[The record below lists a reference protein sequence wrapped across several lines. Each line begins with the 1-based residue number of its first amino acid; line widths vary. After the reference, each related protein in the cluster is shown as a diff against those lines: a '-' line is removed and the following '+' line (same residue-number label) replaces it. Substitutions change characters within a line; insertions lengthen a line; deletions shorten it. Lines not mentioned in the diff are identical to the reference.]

1 MILNK
6 YDEKTVAEI
15 AACYRRILELVG
27 EDPSRE
33 GLIKT
38 PMRAAKAIM
47 DITRGY
53 REDPE
58 SIVRSAIFEYSG
70 SQVVTV
76 KDIEFYSVCEHHIL
90 PFFGR
95 VSIGYIPDG
104 HIVGLS
110 KLARVVD
117 VYAHRLPPQD
127 DGHIAPC
134 MRDADER
141 GGIGQIRLPR
151 RLIEDFAIPACQF
164 AQQSPH
170 RQPLPPAVRN
180 QETAFGFG
188 HHSRRQEGAQLLMA
202 LAHLPDAPQAV
213 NIIMLQQQRHDSL
226 RQGD

>member
-1 MILNK
+1 MILNQ
-6 YDEKTVAEI
+6 YDEKTVEEI

-27 EDPSRE
+27 EDPNRE

-38 PMRAAKAIM
+38 PVRAAKAIM

-53 REDPE
+53 KENPE
-58 SIVRSAIFEYSG
+58 RIIRSAIFEHSG

-117 VYAHRLPPQD
+117 TYAHRLQVQ
-127 DGHIAPC
+127 
-134 MRDADER
+134 ER
-141 GGIGQIRLPR
+141 LTGEI
-151 RLIEDFAIPACQF
+151 C
-164 AQQSPH
+164 
-170 RQPLPPAVRN
+170 
-180 QETAFGFG
+180 
-188 HHSRRQEGAQLLMA
+188 QLLTRTLSSKGVIVVCEAGHLCMKMRGVEKQDSMTVTMDYSGEFCDAA
-202 LAHLPDAPQAV
+202 LRREFL
-213 NIIMLQQQRHDSL
+213 DSL
-226 RQGD
+226 R

>member
-6 YDEKTVAEI
+6 YDEKTVEEI

-33 GLIKT
+33 GLLKT
-38 PMRAAKAIM
+38 PVRAAKAIM

-58 SIVRSAIFEYSG
+58 GIVRSAIFEHSG

-95 VSIGYIPDG
+95 ISIGYVPDG

-110 KLARVVD
+110 KLARIVD
-117 VYAHRLPPQD
+117 VYAHRLQVQERLTGEIWYPYEQRGNSGVSGRPFVHEDARSGKARQHNGD
-127 DGHIAPC
+127 DGLQRC
-134 MRDADER
+134 LCRR
-141 GGIGQIRLPR
+141 CFVTPR
-151 RLIEDFAIPACQF
+151 VP
-164 AQQSPH
+164 
-170 RQPLPPAVRN
+170 
-180 QETAFGFG
+180 
-188 HHSRRQEGAQLLMA
+188 
-202 LAHLPDAPQAV
+202 
-213 NIIMLQQQRHDSL
+213 
-226 RQGD
+226 